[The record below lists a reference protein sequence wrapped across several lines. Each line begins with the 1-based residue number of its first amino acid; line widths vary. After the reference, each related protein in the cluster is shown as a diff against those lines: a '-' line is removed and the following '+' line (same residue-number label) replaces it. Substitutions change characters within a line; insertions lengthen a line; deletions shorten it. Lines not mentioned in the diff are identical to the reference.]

1 MGMKP
6 ISSAIPVQSPCE
18 AFSISNPVD
27 AEATTM
33 ASIPAHKPV
42 LLPIS
47 TSGPTEATQRK
58 VRQAGILLLGL
69 ALVMIPPQAGF
80 GQSNQQQEQQQ
91 REQQEREQQQRDQQQ
106 REQQQREQQQRDQ
119 QQREQQQ
126 REQQQRDQQQ
136 REQQEREQ
144 QQRDQQQRE
153 QQEREQQQR
162 DQQQREQQQ
171 REQQQRDQQQREQQQ
186 REQQQRDQQQR
197 EQQQREQ
204 QQREQQQR
212 DQQQRMQQ
220 EQHSSND
227 SSSQPSNASPQ
238 EPRPMTARAPATD
251 VNSSSSDIRPVG
263 MERKVSSVSAPATK
277 DHASTPAKSDLRRT
291 LCKDGPCV
299 EPAPKPVPPAP
310 VSPSV
315 PRKLCKDGPCPVC
328 PSGQSTG
335 KDGAC
340 APPSRVVKNA
350 NLDNAGSARNTVQQ
364 PCPAGQIWDGAQC
377 AIVGAQQCLPGQS
390 KVGASCQAQPDCTI
404 ATASSQNVILELR
417 SARLQKDDVCLR
429 NPTGQECQQA
439 EAHYDL
445 LLNEYRNFLGGVPT
459 ECRTTL
465 PDPIAI

>member
-80 GQSNQQQEQQQ
+80 GQANQQQE
-91 REQQEREQQQRDQQQ
+91 
-106 REQQQREQQQRDQ
+106 
-119 QQREQQQ
+119 
-126 REQQQRDQQQ
+126 
-136 REQQEREQ
+136 
-144 QQRDQQQRE
+144 QQQRE